1 MLLLLLL
8 LLMASASASATAT
21 QAAFLRQLL
30 LRRLGAA
37 AQSVPL
43 LRQHAHVLVLPR
55 LGQQQQPQQQQ
66 QHRQRQQAAST
77 PQRWQQVEK

>member
-8 LLMASASASATAT
+8 LLLLMASASATAT

-37 AQSVPL
+37 AQSIPL

-55 LGQQQQPQQQQ
+55 LGQQQQQQQQ
-66 QHRQRQQAAST
+66 RQRQHAAST